1 MVFANKCG
9 VEIRGEAVP
18 PKRAK
23 RLGSRL
29 NQIAGFGRKVSLA
42 KTAQDVRS
50 PLESRCGAG

>member
-42 KTAQDVRS
+42 KTARDVRS
-50 PLESRCGAG
+50 PT